1 MNKKTK
7 TTTILSLIGL
17 TLLSFT
23 AAVTATDYTVLAS
36 KSTVKW
42 TGYKP
47 GGEHQG
53 IVKIK
58 SGTLSMEEDMITSG
72 NIVIDM
78 PTIKV
83 TDSESTK
90 LLNHLKGQDFFN
102 VAKFPTSTLVLTDCK
117 SLSVD
122 STGKH
127 TLQMTGNMTILGKT
141 QSLTFTAVNTAKTAN
156 YMFYNAKLTIDRT
169 KFGITY
175 KSSLLGDAMIKDNFD
190 LAIKLIA
197 KKN

>member
-90 LLNHLKGQDFFN
+90 LLNL
-102 VAKFPTSTLVLTDCK
+102 
-117 SLSVD
+117 
-122 STGKH
+122 
-127 TLQMTGNMTILGKT
+127 
-141 QSLTFTAVNTAKTAN
+141 
-156 YMFYNAKLTIDRT
+156 
-169 KFGITY
+169 
-175 KSSLLGDAMIKDNFD
+175 
-190 LAIKLIA
+190 
-197 KKN
+197 